1 MISTV
6 VVTYNKL
13 SLLKECLNAI
23 LNQTCL
29 PDTIIVVNNNST
41 DGTKEYLD
49 ELSKENSK
57 ISPIHL
63 SENIGGAGGFNSGIK
78 QAMAVH
84 SDYIWIMDDDTIPS
98 STALEELVT
107 AKDDLKGEFS
117 FLASNVRWIDGSP
130 CLMNIPKV
138 LQNWNSIE
146 NYVELEFSSFVSM
159 FVNAEIVKKVGYPIT
174 EFFIWG
180 DDVEY
185 AHRLGKIKPGYYV
198 DKSVVLHKMNENKRT
213 DILKDHES
221 RLPRYYYAVRNGLYQ
236 ARQNGKKD
244 VVKYVIFSYLWLNL
258 RIIFTKNDH
267 KLKKLSILN
276 KGFFSGLTFNPLIEQ
291 YKDDSND

>member
-13 SLLKECLNAI
+13 SLLRECLNAI

-78 QAMAVH
+78 QAMALH

-98 STALEELVT
+98 STALEELVK

-117 FLASNVRWIDGSP
+117 FLASNVRWVDGSP

-159 FVNAEIVKKVGYPIT
+159 FVNAEVVKKVGYPIT

-236 ARQNGKKD
+236 ARKNGKKD

-258 RIIFTKNDH
+258 RIIFTKNEH

>member
-78 QAMAVH
+78 QAMALH

-98 STALEELVT
+98 STALEELVK

-236 ARQNGKKD
+236 ARKNGKKD

-258 RIIFTKNDH
+258 RIIFTKNEH

>member
-1 MISTV
+1 MISAV

-13 SLLKECLNAI
+13 GLLKECLNAV
-23 LNQTCL
+23 LNQTCT

-49 ELSKENSK
+49 ELATENGS
-57 ISPIHL
+57 ILPVHL
-63 SENIGGAGGFNSGIK
+63 NENIGGAGGFNVGIK
-78 QAMAVH
+78 RAM
-84 SDYIWIMDDDTIPS
+84 SLKTDYIWIMDDDTIPS
-98 STALEELVT
+98 STTLEELVK
-107 AKDDLKGEFS
+107 AKDDLKDEFS
-117 FLASNVRWIDGSP
+117 FLASNVRWVDGSP
-130 CLMNIPKV
+130 CLMNIPRV
-138 LQNWNSIE
+138 LQNWNSLE
-146 NYVELEFSSFVSM
+146 NYVQLEFSSFVSM

-185 AHRLGKIKPGYYV
+185 AHRLGKVKPGYYV

-236 ARQNGKKD
+236 ARKNGKKD
-244 VVKYVIFSYLWLNL
+244 VVKYVAFNYLWLSL
-258 RIIFTKNDH
+258 RIMFTKNEH
-267 KLKKLSILN
+267 KMKKLSILN
-276 KGFFSGLTFNPLIEQ
+276 KGFFSGLTFDPVIEQ
-291 YKDDSND
+291 YKDDFND